1 MNGGVADCR
10 PPLPTTTRVRRPRA
24 RRCCRNAVPFCC
36 VRRDAAHEVL
46 PISRREKEL
55 AAPDTAHHHV
65 VRGIKTRAAPP
76 RLRGRYL
83 WRRRFF
89 AKIRLVTIIKS
100 FVVLFLSI
108 AGLSLSNGC
117 ATLPNVSGMI
127 DEASPA
133 QEPRQIMSS
142 KGLLSPT
149 KSKAIVERLKRS
161 VNPTDILERHNA
173 VVESVTE
180 SPLTKGNKVTL
191 LVNGPA
197 AYAAMFKA
205 IQDARDHINL
215 ETFIIEDDETG
226 RRFADL
232 LLQKQAEGVQVN
244 LIFDSVGSISTPAA
258 FFQRLRDGGIEVV
271 EFNPVNPFKAH
282 GHWLLAHPDHRKILV
297 IDGKVAIAGGIN
309 ISSVYSSRLSG
320 RREVEGAPLP
330 WRDTDVQI
338 EGPAVAEFQ
347 KLFLDTWQKQNPTLS
362 ERTYFPDLKEEGT
375 ALVRVV
381 GSTPGQSNRI
391 TFIVYVSAITFAE
404 HSVHLTNAYFIP
416 DDQILDA
423 FTDAARRG
431 VDVKII
437 LPSTSDSS
445 LAIYAARYNYSELL
459 KAGVKLYER
468 RNALLHAKTA
478 VIDGVWSTVGSTN
491 MDFWSL
497 LSDDEV
503 NAVILSREFAVEME
517 KMFAGD
523 LAESDQI
530 QWEEWKTR
538 PLFPRIREWCAHVL
552 SHWM

>member
-1 MNGGVADCR
+1 M
-10 PPLPTTTRVRRPRA
+10 TTIK
-24 RRCCRNAVPFCC
+24 PFF
-36 VRRDAAHEVL
+36 L
-46 PISRREKEL
+46 
-55 AAPDTAHHHV
+55 
-65 VRGIKTRAAPP
+65 
-76 RLRGRYL
+76 
-83 WRRRFF
+83 F
-89 AKIRLVTIIKS
+89 
-100 FVVLFLSI
+100 FLSVFI
-108 AGLSLSNGC
+108 LSLSGGC
-117 ATLPNVSGMI
+117 ATLPNVSEMI
-127 DEASPA
+127 DEAPTS
-133 QEPRQIMSS
+133 QEPPQIVSA
-142 KGLLSPT
+142 KGLLSPE
-149 KSKAIVERLKRS
+149 KSRAIMERLKRS
-161 VNPTDILERHNA
+161 VDPTDILERYTA

-191 LVNGPA
+191 LANGQA

-205 IQDARDHINL
+205 IQNAGDHINL
-215 ETFIIEDDETG
+215 ETFIIEDDEVG
-226 RRFADL
+226 RRFTDL

-244 LIFDSVGSISTPAA
+244 LIFDSIGSYSTPDA
-258 FFQRLRDGGIEVV
+258 FFQRLRNGGIKVV
-271 EFNPVNPFKAH
+271 EFNPINPFKAH
-282 GHWLLAHPDHRKILV
+282 GHWLLAHPDHRKILI

-309 ISSVYSSRLSG
+309 ISSVYSSRLSR
-320 RREVEGAPLP
+320 RREVEGALLP

-347 KLFLDTWQKQNPTLS
+347 KLFLDTWQKQKGPKLS
-362 ERTYFPDLKEEGT
+362 ERNYFPDLKEEGN
-375 ALVRVV
+375 AMVRVV

-445 LAIYAARYNYSELL
+445 LALHAMRYNYSELL
-459 KAGVKLYER
+459 KSGVKLYER

-503 NAVILSREFAVEME
+503 NAVILSREFAIEME
-517 KMFAGD
+517 KMFARD

-530 QWEEWKTR
+530 QWEEWKKR
-538 PLFPRIREWCAHVL
+538 PLFQRIREWFAHL
-552 SHWM
+552 FAHWL